1 MDENDDIIYNNN
13 INNGNNINNISENIN
28 NINNENNINNN
39 INDYEEYVDI
49 SDAEYII
56 PNGSDGY
63 LTSVIDKVNNIKSG
77 IVDDDNFLIDLNN
90 NIYINISDNYI
101 GSLYDEIKK
110 NIITNTEKINDYDC
124 GGIRSVV
131 NYKQLHNLKNI
142 LNDFIL
148 MSDDDDNDVDI
159 DIINIV
165 NSCIKIINI
174 NEKFLDYIDK
184 LESDNK
190 EIISY
195 INGLKNIKE
204 KINTL
209 YNDKKELCRCVN
221 ILLNERD
228 EIKEILNTG
237 DDIVI
242 YLKNS
247 VYFETFIL
255 FYFVFYFFVFYYINM
270 YLLFSYVFLTIL
282 FIIIK

>member
-39 INDYEEYVDI
+39 INDYDEYIDI

-77 IVDDDNFLIDLNN
+77 IVDDDNFLVDLNN
-90 NIYINISDNYI
+90 NVYINISDNYI

-124 GGIRSVV
+124 GGIRNVV
-131 NYKQLHNLKNI
+131 NYKQLHDLKNI

-148 MSDDDDNDVDI
+148 MDGDDDDVDI
-159 DIINIV
+159 NIINIV
-165 NSCIKIINI
+165 NSCIKIMNI

-204 KINTL
+204 KINML